1 MEKNP
6 DYLTIEEA
14 AKRLK
19 ISTQSVYGLIER
31 GEIQVRIPAD
41 QFDAFTER
49 KAKWLDL
56 KAKLEH
62 YTPSDEVVRDI
73 LNAEEKAWYNFW

>member
-1 MEKNP
+1 MEKHM
-6 DYLTIEEA
+6 TIEEA

-19 ISTQSVYGLIER
+19 ISAQSVYGLIER
-31 GEIQVRIPAD
+31 GEIQVRIPAN

-49 KAKWLDL
+49 KLKWHEL
-56 KAKLEH
+56 KAKLES

-73 LNAEEKAWYNFW
+73 LDAVDKA

>member
-1 MEKNP
+1 MEKDP
-6 DYLTIEEA
+6 GYLTIEET

-19 ISTQSVYGLIER
+19 ISSQSVYGLIER

-41 QFDAFTER
+41 QFDAFTQR
-49 KAKWLDL
+49 KAKWLAL

-73 LNAEEKAWYNFW
+73 LDTEDKA